1 MNMKEKESLVMAN
14 LLASNKIEG
23 MNQMLL
29 QAKERLDTMLK
40 GL

>member
-1 MNMKEKESLVMAN
+1 MNMKEKESMAMAN

-23 MNQMLL
+23 MNQMFL
-29 QAKERLDTMLK
+29 QAKERLNTMLK